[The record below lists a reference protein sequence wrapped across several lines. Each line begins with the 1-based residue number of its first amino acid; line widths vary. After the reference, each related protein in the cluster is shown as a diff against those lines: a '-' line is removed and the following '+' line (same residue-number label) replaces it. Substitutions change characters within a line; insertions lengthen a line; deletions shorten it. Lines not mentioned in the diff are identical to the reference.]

1 MTSFNMDDFGNYTDL
16 TKVTDKKV
24 TEDDKWASFNGNS
37 FSRQNGNA
45 TSYQI
50 GNKNAFQHGY
60 SNSVIVGMS
69 FSTSLAATF
78 STTVGMSVSTTVGLA
93 IASHLGAK
101 AAVFGGME
109 ASINASAAVKVTKGG
124 TYTFDTVEKWETA
137 EQKTVATAKE
147 LKLAKKTVQL
157 VEGEI
162 KTISMNIDNVCRL
175 HKISTGDIEHLALY
189 KATLGGSFKT
199 TCGSLTGE
207 TILNGKSV
215 KIAAIANTMIWSK
228 GTCWING
235 AIVNLG

>member
-50 GNKNAFQHGY
+50 GNRNAFQHGY
-60 SNSVIVGMS
+60 SNSLIEGMS
-69 FSTSLAATF
+69 FSTSLAGTF
-78 STTVGMSVSTTVGLA
+78 STTVGLA

-101 AAVFGGME
+101 AAVFVGFE

-137 EQKTVATAKE
+137 DQKTVATAKE
-147 LKLAKKTVQL
+147 LKLARKTVKL

-162 KTISMNIDNVCRL
+162 QTIAA
-175 HKISTGDIEHLALY
+175 KINRSAMEHEIRVGKIMQVATGD
-189 KATLGGSFKT
+189 ATFIGIST
-199 TCGSLTGE
+199 TCGSTVGPTMLNGSYVTVKAISNV
-207 TILNGKSV
+207 TILSEGG
-215 KIAAIANTMIWSK
+215 A
-228 GTCWING
+228 WING
-235 AIVNLG
+235 AIIKIG

>member
-1 MTSFNMDDFGNYTDL
+1 MDDFGNYTDL

-45 TSYQI
+45 TSHQI

-60 SNSVIVGMS
+60 SNSLIEGMS
-69 FSTSLAATF
+69 FSTSLAGTF
-78 STTVGMSVSTTVGLA
+78 STTVGLA

-101 AAVFGGME
+101 AAVFAGLD
-109 ASINASAAVKVTKGG
+109 ASINASAAVKVSKGG
-124 TYTFDTVEKWETA
+124 TFTFDTVEKWETA

-147 LKLAKKTVQL
+147 LKLAKNTVKL

-162 KTISMNIDNVCRL
+162 KTISMNIDNVCKL

-199 TCGSLTGE
+199 ICGSLTGE
-207 TILNGKSV
+207 TILKGKSV
-215 KIAAIANTMIWSK
+215 TINAIANTMIWSK
-228 GTCWING
+228 GTCWVNG